1 MKQKSPHP
9 SRGEGKDGETMT
21 LQRGERKFLG
31 RTLLLSGAL
40 LAALAFAGAPQAS
53 AESYEACQRRV
64 AKAEYRLDEAVE
76 HHGVYSRQAEHAR
89 YELRE
94 AREHCWNQWHR

>member
-1 MKQKSPHP
+1 
-9 SRGEGKDGETMT
+9 MT

-40 LAALAFAGAPQAS
+40 LALLAFAGAPQAS

-64 AKAEYRLDEAVE
+64 AKAEYRLHEAVE
-76 HHGVYSRQAEHAR
+76 HHGWDSRQADHAR
-89 YELRE
+89 HELRE
-94 AREHCWNQWHR
+94 ERERCWNEWHR

>member
-1 MKQKSPHP
+1 
-9 SRGEGKDGETMT
+9 MT
-21 LQRGERKFLG
+21 SQTADKKFRV
-31 RTLLLSGAL
+31 RTLLLS
-40 LAALAFAGAPQAS
+40 AAILGVLAFAGGPQVS

-94 AREHCWNQWHR
+94 ARERCWNEWHR